1 MTAHTAE
8 QIIEAMA
15 RTLQPVAWA
24 SFPYVGMDVE
34 AAKSHAR
41 LQARAVYAECLRM
54 LRPPSAWQEGAV
66 NDMIDAT
73 GVDDWPAAWIAAIDA
88 RIKELG

>member
-54 LRPPSAWQEGAV
+54 LREPTDEQCWAGKQ
-66 NDMIDAT
+66 
-73 GVDDWPAAWIAAIDA
+73 GVIPYQKWHAMIDA
-88 RIKELG
+88 RIKELEGCHADP